1 MRIVVRGGIAG
12 RVLAVLLLVT
22 FVTLPMAPGW
32 AQTLKAVKERG
43 MLTCGVSQG
52 LPGFSRPDQNGNW
65 TGFDVE
71 FCRAIAAAIFNDTTK
86 TRFVSLDT
94 GDRFTALKIGKVDL
108 LSRNST
114 WTMSR
119 ENSLGLMFVGVAYY
133 DGQGFLVRRALNIDT
148 ALGLDGKSV
157 CTQTETTTELNLRDY
172 FRANK
177 MDYRMLALIT
187 ANDTVNAYASG
198 KCDAL
203 TSDVSQLYA
212 ERLRLADPDSH
223 VILPEVISKEPLGP
237 VVRQGDDRWFN
248 LVKWTLF
255 AMINAEEMGI
265 SSQTIGA
272 AMKSEKP
279 DVRRLV
285 GTEGDF
291 GEQLGLSNDWAARIV
306 RLVGNYGEI
315 FERNIG
321 AGSRLGIP
329 RGLNALWNRGGIQ
342 YAPPIR

>member
-1 MRIVVRGGIAG
+1 MRIVVRG
-12 RVLAVLLLVT
+12 RVARRAFAVLLLVT
-22 FVTLPMAPGW
+22 LATLPIAPGR
-32 AQTLKAVKERG
+32 AQTLKTVKERG
-43 MLTCGVSQG
+43 ILTCGVSQG
-52 LPGFSRPDQNGNW
+52 LPGFSRLDQNGNW

-86 TRFVSLDT
+86 TRFIPFDT

-148 ALGLDGKSV
+148 ALGLDGKSF
-157 CTQTETTTELNLRDY
+157 CTQTNTTTELNLRDY
-172 FRANK
+172 FRNNN
-177 MDYRMLALIT
+177 MEYRMLALIT
-187 ANDTVNAYASG
+187 ANDTVNAYESG
-198 KCDAL
+198 KCDVL
-203 TSDVSQLYA
+203 TSDVSQLYSA
-212 ERLRLADPDSH
+212 RLRLADPDSH

-255 AMINAEEMGI
+255 AMINAEEIGI
-265 SSQTIGA
+265 SSQTIDE

-291 GEQLGLSNDWAARIV
+291 GEQLGLSKDWAARIV

-321 AGSRLGIP
+321 TGSRLGIP